1 MDHSLMLK
9 NLAASELDL
18 KLFTSPSIVSIL
30 STAKAVFELSILFA
44 LEISLCFLPKK
55 GCFSLVLL
63 ILIILFVFSECVN
76 PKDEPAIFKMLYEG
90 LSLSI

>member
-18 KLFTSPSIVSIL
+18 KLFTSPFIVSIL

-44 LEISLCFLPKK
+44 L
-55 GCFSLVLL
+55 
-63 ILIILFVFSECVN
+63 
-76 PKDEPAIFKMLYEG
+76 
-90 LSLSI
+90 

>member
-44 LEISLCFLPKK
+44 L
-55 GCFSLVLL
+55 
-63 ILIILFVFSECVN
+63 
-76 PKDEPAIFKMLYEG
+76 
-90 LSLSI
+90 